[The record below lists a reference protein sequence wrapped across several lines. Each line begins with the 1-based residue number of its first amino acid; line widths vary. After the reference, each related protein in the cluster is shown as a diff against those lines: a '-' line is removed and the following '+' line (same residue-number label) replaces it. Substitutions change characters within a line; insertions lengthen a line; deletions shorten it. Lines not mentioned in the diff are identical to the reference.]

1 MRTIAVIN
9 QKGGVGKTTTVASL
23 GAAMAAVGR
32 RVLLV
37 DLDPQTHLTL
47 SFNVEPS
54 DNRPSIYGILTDG
67 RAVDDVVL
75 EVRKNTW
82 LIASHINL
90 AAAEVELV
98 SVVGREVILRDA
110 LGAMQRDYDFVLIDC
125 PPSLGLLTVNALT
138 AAGEVF
144 IPLQPHFLA
153 LQGVGKLFET
163 VALVRD
169 RLNPGLSVTGV
180 VLCLHEVGTR
190 LAAEVVDDLRRFLE
204 EARGTGVPWTDAR
217 IFDTVIRRNIKLAEC
232 PSHGLT
238 IFDYAPRSNGARDYA
253 RLAKEVLGE
262 LDAEAE
268 PAAVPADERV
278 AVSPD
283 DGAQPPP
290 DPNSPDIAVEL
301 RAEADDSEM
310 IANIA

>member
-1 MRTIAVIN
+1 
-9 QKGGVGKTTTVASL
+9 
-23 GAAMAAVGR
+23 MAAAGR

-47 SFNVEPS
+47 SFGVEPS
-54 DNRPSIYGILTDG
+54 DDRPSVYGILTDG

-75 EVRKNTW
+75 RVRENTW
-82 LIASHINL
+82 LVASHINL

-110 LGAMQRDYDFVLIDC
+110 LGAMQREYDFVLIDC

-138 AAGEVF
+138 AAEEVF

-169 RLNPGLSVTGV
+169 RLSPGLSVTGI

-190 LAAEVVDDLRRFLE
+190 LAAEVVEDLRQFLE
-204 EARGTGVPWTDAR
+204 DARGTGVPWAEAR

-253 RLAKEVLGE
+253 CLAKEVLGE
-262 LDAEAE
+262 LGAEAE
-268 PAAVPADERV
+268 PAAPPTDAR
-278 AVSPD
+278 AAASPD
-283 DGAQPPP
+283 DGAQPPLDFDSADTP
-290 DPNSPDIAVEL
+290 TDSPAQ
-301 RAEADDSEM
+301 ANDSGV